1 MSLCMSMREHVRVSA
16 GAHRGQR
23 HHMFLELEFQ
33 AVVNHLT
40 WVLGTAFGSFARAV
54 HAFNC

>member
-1 MSLCMSMREHVRVSA
+1 MREHVRVSA